1 VPQLFSIADTPSD
14 LPLTGESV
22 KHYGAQVR
30 VHSACCPLFLQAVK
44 DAVADE
50 FTVFGLTSFFLAC
63 GLTLQSEAF
72 PWLA

>member
-1 VPQLFSIADTPSD
+1 
-14 LPLTGESV
+14 
-22 KHYGAQVR
+22 
-30 VHSACCPLFLQAVK
+30 LFLQAVK